1 MTVFEITS
9 SEISL
14 RPRFSQ
20 TEIDLDKIWYRG
32 SLAGTIADG
41 GQWGEGGGSEPISCE
56 CVVSP
61 QAVCKVEGLVCC
73 R

>member
-1 MTVFEITS
+1 MHNINYDRDQTMTVFEITS

-32 SLAGTIADG
+32 RLCDASVTAFVLG
-41 GQWGEGGGSEPISCE
+41 
-56 CVVSP
+56 V
-61 QAVCKVEGLVCC
+61 
-73 R
+73 